1 MAGLTTKVTHHG
13 VGVFT
18 TKARNRG
25 EEVVKLFG
33 PIIDSSAAIAKGEKE
48 RDPLQNG
55 ENSYIDLEE
64 PMRSVSH
71 SCNPSCGVRDGNRL
85 ITLRDLA
92 PGEEITFDYSTT
104 MDEDRWTME
113 CTCGA
118 FECRGV
124 VKDFVTLPD
133 DVKARYF
140 RLRVVMPF
148 IETKYKPQYR
158 PE

>member
-1 MAGLTTKVTHHG
+1 MTHNG

-25 EEVVKLFG
+25 EEVVKLLG
-33 PIIDSSAAIAKGEKE
+33 PVIDLQAAIAKGERE
-48 RDPLQNG
+48 CDALQIG
-55 ENSYIDLEE
+55 ENSYIDPEE
-64 PMRSVSH
+64 PLRSVNH

-85 ITLRDLA
+85 ITLRDLT

-104 MDEDRWTME
+104 MDENHWTLE
-113 CTCGA
+113 CKCGA

-124 VKDFVTLPD
+124 VRDFCTLPE

-148 IETKYKPQYR
+148 IEAKYKPQYR